1 MESLQA
7 TDPRQIGE
15 YRLLGRLGKGGMGS
29 VYLAQS
35 PRGRTIAIKVVRSE
49 LAEQPDFRRRFEREV
64 RAARQVGGEWTAP
77 VLDADTD
84 ATQPWLATG
93 FVLGIPLHEA
103 VEERLERLPERTVRI
118 LGKRMVLVLGSVH
131 RAGLIHR
138 DVKPSNILITVDG
151 PQLIDFGI
159 ARALE
164 SGGTH
169 SSCGPAPLS
178 ARLPSCRL
186 SRRAVSG

>member
-35 PRGRTIAIKVVRSE
+35 PRGRTVAIKVVRGE
-49 LAEQPDFRRRFEREV
+49 LAGQPDFRRFEREV

-77 VLDADTD
+77 IPMRLSRGSRPVSS
-84 ATQPWLATG
+84 P
-93 FVLGIPLHEA
+93 GIPLHEA

-169 SSCGPAPLS
+169 SSCGPVPLS

-186 SRRAVSG
+186 SRRAASG